1 MKNIIL
7 LISLACCFY
16 SCTRNNKVKNSL
28 VKFNLK
34 GKVSSVKESEYIA
47 VEKFGEAQKGSLFGK
62 STYKYDEKGNE
73 IECNSYDSD
82 GSLRTKST
90 YKYDEKGNEI
100 ECNSYDSD
108 GSLRTKSTYNYDEKG
123 NMIED
128 KWNSYDSDSSFTK
141 ATYKY
146 DEKGKRIECN
156 SYDSDGSLSL
166 KATFNYDEKGNIIE
180 INAYD
185 SDGSLFS
192 KSTYKY
198 KFDKTGNWI
207 EKVEIRNDKPTL
219 LKERVVE
226 YY

>member
-47 VEKFGEAQKGSLFGK
+47 VEKFGEAQKGSLFG
-62 STYKYDEKGNE
+62 
-73 IECNSYDSD
+73 
-82 GSLRTKST
+82 KST